1 MRKYIILLL
10 LTLPLIAL
18 GAEDK
23 ISFSGGYSKVTLAE
37 GKETLILSN
46 GARVQIGSLSIEAEE
61 INLSGKDYSRV
72 ECNGSVLIQDE
83 EKGLTIRTREL
94 LYDRS
99 RETLLIS
106 SWCEISDTINEMEA
120 TAASLYY
127 DMNNEILRL
136 QMRVS
141 LLMNTDDGIL
151 KATAED
157 VTYNRNANTL
167 VLSGGAEVSWRGDDY
182 NAKAVM
188 VNLTDNT
195 ISLEGRIEG
204 TVNG

>member
-10 LTLPLIAL
+10 LTLPLLVL
-18 GAEDK
+18 GADDR
-23 ISFSGGYSKVTLAE
+23 ISFSGGYSKVSLAE
-37 GKETLILSN
+37 GKETLTLSG
-46 GARVQIGSLSIEAEE
+46 GASVKIGSLSIEAQE
-61 INLSGKDYSRV
+61 ISLSGKDYSRV
-72 ECNGSVLIQDE
+72 ECKGSVLIKDE

-106 SWCEISDTINEMEA
+106 SWCEISDTVNEMEA
-120 TAASLYY
+120 TCASLYY
-127 DMNNEILRL
+127 DMDNEVLKL

-141 LLMNTDDGIL
+141 LLMNTDEGIL

-157 VTYNRNANTL
+157 VTYNRNADTL
-167 VLSGGAEVSWRGDDY
+167 VLSGGAAVSWRGDDY

-188 VNLTDNT
+188 VNLSENT